1 MLLVVSGPSGVG
13 KGAVTAGLMDALAAE
28 LPEAEAAGFLNGG
41 IRKSVSWTTR
51 EPRPGE
57 VDGQDYVFVTE
68 EAFSERLQHG
78 GFLEWARVH
87 ASWMYGTP
95 REPVEQALADGVDII
110 LEIDCQGARSVR
122 SLLPRDAVLVF
133 IAPPT
138 WEALVTRLEKRDTEV
153 PEQLAR
159 RLKSAKRELRAM
171 DMFQYII
178 VNDDLDQAIAELHA
192 VVVAE
197 RVKTSRSGWRELSEW
212 LLREAENNGRSH

>member
-13 KGAVTAGLMDALAAE
+13 KGAVTAGLMRALAA
-28 LPEAEAAGFLNGG
+28 AQAQGEAAG

-51 EPRPGE
+51 EARPGE
-57 VDGQDYVFVTE
+57 VDRRDYVFVTE
-68 EAFSERLQHG
+68 EAFRERLRGG

-95 REPVEQALADGVDII
+95 REPVEQALAEGVDII

-122 SLLPRDAVLVF
+122 ALLPRDAVLVF
-133 IAPPT
+133 IAPPN
-138 WEALVTRLEKRDTEV
+138 WEALVARLEKRDTEV

-159 RLKSAKRELRAM
+159 RLASAKRELRAM
-171 DMFQYII
+171 DMFQYTI
-178 VNDDLDQAIAELHA
+178 VNDDLDQAVAELHA

-197 RVKTSRSGWRELSEW
+197 RQSTSRAAWRELSEG
-212 LLREAENNGRSH
+212 LLREAESNGRP

>member
-1 MLLVVSGPSGVG
+1 MVSGPSGVG
-13 KGAVTAGLMDALAAE
+13 KGAVTAGLMHALAAE
-28 LPEAEAAGFLNGG
+28 QTDATTAG

-51 EPRPGE
+51 EARPGE

-68 EAFSERLQHG
+68 QAFAERLQHG

-133 IAPPT
+133 IAPPS
-138 WEALVTRLEKRDTEV
+138 WGALVTRLERRDTEV

-159 RLKSAKRELRAM
+159 RLKSAQRELRAM

-197 RVKTSRSGWRELSEW
+197 RQRTGRSAWRELSEA
-212 LLREAENNGRSH
+212 LLREAESNGRS